1 MPSNDSPSYFV
12 KDPQATLDYI
22 INWGD
27 NWLGTDTISAS
38 TWTLPSNMA
47 HPQLV
52 KVTDT
57 FDNDKATVWLS
68 SGTVG
73 TSYDVINRI
82 TTAGGRT
89 DERTIVLAVRQ
100 K

>member
-12 KDPQATLDYI
+12 KDPQATLDYVV
-22 INWGD
+22 NWGD
-27 NWLGTDTISAS
+27 KWLGTDTLSAS
-38 TWTLPSNMA
+38 TWTLPSNMT

-52 KVTDT
+52 QTTGT

-73 TSYDVINRI
+73 VSYDVINRI

-89 DERTIVLAVRQ
+89 DERTIVINVRQ